1 MEYEQKQIS
10 LSLSPIDFIES
21 TDFID
26 ELGIDTDCIDNSN
39 DDTLVFGLDW

>member
-1 MEYEQKQIS
+1 METEH
-10 LSLSPIDFIES
+10 LSLSPLDFIES

-26 ELGIDTDCIDNSN
+26 QLGLEEDTLDNSN

>member
-1 MEYEQKQIS
+1 METEH

-26 ELGIDTDCIDNSN
+26 ELGIDEEYIDNSN
-39 DDTLVFGLDW
+39 CDEIAFGLDW